1 MDLDGRE
8 ELWKQNNDCKDALS
22 SIIIIQVPG
31 ARKPV
36 ESHDKDFTGVVK
48 DPGIEVTQ
56 PRASLK
62 GTLRDID
69 SP

>member
-1 MDLDGRE
+1 M
-8 ELWKQNNDCKDALS
+8 
-22 SIIIIQVPG
+22 
-31 ARKPV
+31 

>member
-1 MDLDGRE
+1 MV
-8 ELWKQNNDCKDALS
+8 
-22 SIIIIQVPG
+22 QVPG
-31 ARKPV
+31 AWKPV

-48 DPGIEVTQ
+48 DPEIEVTQ

-62 GTLRDID
+62 GTLGDID